1 MKELKSLKKINEEIE
16 YLKETIY
23 QLTVKGNKDY
33 QSNILKIIKAI
44 SIGEELD
51 FNMLVEKYIKTKS
64 DSTESDS
71 PENKGVVLLNK
82 ITENDITYYVQTTNN
97 LVYNT
102 ESVIIGTYCNGK
114 IVFNKDEQ
122 IISV

>member
-1 MKELKSLKKINEEIE
+1 MKELKSLKKNNEEIE

>member
-44 SIGEELD
+44 SIGEKLD

>member
-1 MKELKSLKKINEEIE
+1 MKELKILKKINEEIE

-102 ESVIIGTYCNGK
+102 DSVIIGTYCNGK